1 MKKNKL
7 IVLLTVFVLVFSL
20 QAAAASTTKEKAAV
34 RETVTS
40 FLKNT
45 KNYNNKNIVNMML
58 PSKKDIGLSLFDK
71 NSYIDKSIRKIHEG
85 SFKYKISKVKVSGKT
100 AKVVVN
106 VTYYD
111 GKNTFID
118 SFNNAVNDIVNNN
131 LDYSDKLVLKKFY
144 KYSLEDYKKHKK
156 QYTKTVKSTIP
167 LKKYN
172 GEWKISKVTKQM
184 TAYINCNYVAGFNYV
199 QKLYE

>member
-85 SFKYKISKVKVSGKT
+85 SFKYKIIFARLLSHFVS
-100 AKVVVN
+100 
-106 VTYYD
+106 
-111 GKNTFID
+111 ID
-118 SFNNAVNDIVNNN
+118 KPSP
-131 LDYSDKLVLKKFY
+131 KEK
-144 KYSLEDYKKHKK
+144 
-156 QYTKTVKSTIP
+156 
-167 LKKYN
+167 
-172 GEWKISKVTKQM
+172 
-184 TAYINCNYVAGFNYV
+184 
-199 QKLYE
+199 